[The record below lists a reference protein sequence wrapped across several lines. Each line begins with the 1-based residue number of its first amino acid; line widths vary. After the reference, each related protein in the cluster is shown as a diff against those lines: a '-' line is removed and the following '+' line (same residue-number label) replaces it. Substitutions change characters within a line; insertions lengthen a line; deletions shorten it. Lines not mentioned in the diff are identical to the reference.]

1 MNRLKKSLSLIL
13 VGAMTFSLGLT
24 GCNSK
29 AKPADSAA
37 TTAPSAKAGDANA
50 DTSKPVDLVWYY
62 IGPAAQADVGL
73 VEAEANKYLKDKIN
87 ATIKLNCLD
96 FGSYDTKMPTKI
108 ASGENFDILFTAN
121 WAVNY
126 PLNAARGA
134 FVDLTPMMDKYA
146 PKTKQLLGDTVI
158 KGASINGKL
167 YAIPANKE
175 MAHNWVVCLN
185 EDIVK
190 ELNFDTSKI
199 KKFEDLEPMLKEVK
213 EKKPGVYPLEAVV
226 GESPYR
232 LLDFEKISDD
242 NVPGAIYFD
251 FRDTKVVNDFETP
264 EAKAFYNTMHK
275 WYEAGYIRKDAD
287 TVTDYNAD
295 EKAGKIFSHIKSG
308 KPGKAAE
315 LSLAQGVKWIQLDLT
330 KPVATTREMNGSMQ
344 AVSKT
349 SKNPERALMF
359 LELFNND
366 KQLNNLINFGVENKH
381 YVKKSDN
388 IIDFAPATEGGKKSG
403 YNPQTGWVFGNQF
416 INYLFPT
423 EDPQKWDKFK
433 QFNAS
438 AKVSPLMGFNFD
450 AEPVKTELAAIVNI
464 KKQYFPLLE
473 TGKGNPD
480 EVLPQMTSK
489 MKAAGLDKVLA
500 EMQKQ
505 VDEFNKT
512 NKK

>member
-1 MNRLKKSLSLIL
+1 MNRLKKSLSLII
-13 VGAMTFSLGLT
+13 VGALTLSLTFT

-29 AKPADSAA
+29 AKPTGGTQTSAPAA
-37 TTAPSAKAGDANA
+37 TTSDAKADI
-50 DTSKPVDLVWYY
+50 SKPVDLVWYY
-62 IGPAAQADVGL
+62 IGPGPQPDVGL
-73 VEAEANKYLKDKIN
+73 VEAEANKLLKDKIN
-87 ATIKLNCLD
+87 ATIKMNCLD
-96 FGSYDTKMPTKI
+96 FGTYDNKMPTKI
-108 ASGENFDILFTAN
+108 ASGETFDIAFTSN
-121 WAVNY
+121 WALNY
-126 PLNAARGA
+126 TLNSARGA
-134 FVDLTPMMDKYA
+134 FVDLTGMMDKYA
-146 PKTKQLLGDTVI
+146 PKTKALLGDTVI
-158 KGASINGKL
+158 KGASIDGKL
-167 YAIPANKE
+167 YAIPTNKE
-175 MAHNWVVCLN
+175 MAHNWVVCLK

-190 ELNFDTSKI
+190 ELNFDVSKI
-199 KKFEDLEPMLKEVK
+199 QKFEDLEPMLKEVK
-213 EKKPGVYPLEAVV
+213 AKKPDVYPLEAVV

-232 LLDFEKISDD
+232 VLDFEKISDD

-251 FRDTKVVNDFETP
+251 FRDTKVINDFETP

-295 EKAGKIFSHIKSG
+295 EKAGKIFAHIKSG

-315 LSLAQGVKWIQLDLT
+315 LSLQHGFNWIQVDLT
-330 KPVATTREMNGSMQ
+330 KPVSTTREMTGSMQ
-344 AVSKT
+344 AISKT

-359 LELFNND
+359 LELVNND

-388 IIDFAPATEGGKKSG
+388 VIDFAPDTDNGKKSG
-403 YNPQTGWVFGNQF
+403 YNPQTGWVFANQF
-416 INYLFPT
+416 INYLFPS
-423 EDPQKWDKFK
+423 EDPQKWEKFK
-433 QFNAS
+433 QFNSS
-438 AKVSPLMGFNFD
+438 AKASPLLGFSFN

-480 EVLPQMTSK
+480 EILPQMTSK

-505 VDEFNKT
+505 VDAFKA
-512 NKK
+512 KK

>member
-1 MNRLKKSLSLIL
+1 MSKLKKSLSLIL
-13 VGAMTFSLGLT
+13 VGALTFSIALT
-24 GCNSK
+24 GCGSNSK
-29 AKPADSAA
+29 PAANTS
-37 TTAPSAKAGDANA
+37 TTAPSASTSSTTS
-50 DTSKPVDLVWYY
+50 DTAKQVELSWYFV
-62 IGPAAQADVGL
+62 GPGPQADVAAI
-73 VEAEANKYLKDKIN
+73 ETEANKLLKDKIN

-96 FGSYDTKMPTKI
+96 WGTYDTKMPTKI

-134 FVDLTPMMDKYA
+134 FVDLTGMMDKYA
-146 PKTKQLLGDTVI
+146 PKTKALLGDTVI
-158 KGASINGKL
+158 KGASIDGKL

-175 MAHNWVVCLN
+175 MAHNWIVCLK

-190 ELNFDTSKI
+190 ELSLDTSKI
-199 KKFEDLEPMLKEVK
+199 TKLEDLEPLLKAVK

-232 LLDFEKISDD
+232 VLDFEKISDD

-251 FRDTKVVNDFETP
+251 FRDTKVINDFETP

-295 EKAGKIFSHIKSG
+295 EKAGKIFAHVKSG

-315 LSLAQGVKWIQLDLT
+315 LSLQHGFNWLQVELT
-330 KPVATTREMNGSMQ
+330 KPVSTTREMTGSMQ
-344 AVSKT
+344 AVSKS
-349 SKNPERALMF
+349 SKNPERALSF
-359 LELFNND
+359 LELFNTD

-388 IIDFAPATEGGKKSG
+388 VIDFAPATEKGTKSG
-403 YNPQTGWVFGNQF
+403 YNPQTGWMFGNQF

-433 QFNAS
+433 QFNSS
-438 AKVSPLMGFNFD
+438 AKASPLLGFNFN

-473 TGKGNPD
+473 TGKGDPN

-505 VDEFNKT
+505 VDAFKA
-512 NKK
+512 KK